1 MKPVLLAIALAITAV
16 PALAAKPKA
25 TTPPCG
31 NDVCL
36 KLHQRASIALA
47 QARID
52 VILLREEEYR
62 KNIPDAGMAV
72 MEKVKAAR
80 QEVTPLYTAAS
91 KSAVG
96 SPAVAAALKD
106 YMKVWTAAINSYPM
120 QTLKSTPERE
130 AEHRSYESRLNDA
143 WAEVQIEAGI

>member
-1 MKPVLLAIALAITAV
+1 MKPVLLAIALALTAV
-16 PALAAKPKA
+16 PALAVKPKA
-25 TTPPCG
+25 STPPCG

-36 KLHQRASIALA
+36 KLHQQASIALA

-106 YMKVWTAAINSYPM
+106 YMKVFTAAINSYPM

-130 AEHRSYESRLNDA
+130 AEHRGYEARLADA
-143 WAEVQIEAGI
+143 WANVQVEAVI

>member
-1 MKPVLLAIALAITAV
+1 MKPVLLAIALALTAV
-16 PALAAKPKA
+16 PVLAAKPKA

-36 KLHQRASIALA
+36 KLHQQASIALSR
-47 QARID
+47 ARVD
-52 VILLREEEYR
+52 VILLGKEEYL
-62 KNIPDAGMAV
+62 KTIPDAGMAM

-80 QEVTPLYTAAS
+80 QEVTPLYAEAS
-91 KSAVG
+91 KSAAG

-106 YMKVWTAAINSYPM
+106 YMKVWIAAINSYPM

-130 AEHRSYESRLNDA
+130 AEHHSYEARLADA
-143 WAEVQIEAGI
+143 WASVQVEAGI